1 MIKNLLVAASCLFT
15 VVSAS
20 SAASAQQLPEKA
32 PALCLASSSPAQG
45 DLFVFK
51 PAKKSAKACGQVC
64 DAGGTTSTE
73 STIGGAGY
81 CSSMT
86 STLSTWLRN
95 DANAACQN
103 LTGRKACNVVLHLTG
118 CLLDGD
124 VDYLIEYGYATY
136 GCYDTTC

>member
-20 SAASAQQLPEKA
+20 AAASAQQLPEKA
-32 PALCLASSSPAQG
+32 PALCLASASPAKG
-45 DLFVFK
+45 DLFALK
-51 PAKKSAKACGQVC
+51 PAKACGLVC
-64 DAGGTTSTE
+64 DAGGTTPTE
-73 STIGGAGY
+73 STIGAAGY

-86 STLSTWLRN
+86 STLSTRLRN

-103 LTGRKACNVVLHLTG
+103 LTGRNACNVVLHLTG

>member
-32 PALCLASSSPAQG
+32 PALCLASASPAQG
-45 DLFVFK
+45 DLFAFK
-51 PAKKSAKACGQVC
+51 KTAKACGLYC
-64 DAGGTTSTE
+64 GPGGTTPTE
-73 STIGGAGY
+73 STIGAAGY

-86 STLSTWLRN
+86 SSLSTRLRN

-103 LTGRKACNVVLHLTG
+103 LTGRMACNVVLHLTG
-118 CLLDGD
+118 CLPDGGTGL
-124 VDYLIEYGYATY
+124 LIEYGYATY